1 MDFNALLY
9 TFILLSIAELGDKTQ
24 LVTIAL
30 SCKYERKRT
39 FLSAFL
45 ALSSMAL
52 ISSFSG
58 FVASKFIPMDVLK
71 FLTYSVFIVIGLY
84 LFLERGDDSPVEC
97 YDDGGMSKVFL
108 TVFLMELG
116 DKTQIAV
123 MSLASSFDPISVF
136 IGSSLAF
143 ALIVALGVFAGALV
157 VRFLGE
163 KKVKKFSA
171 LLFITVGILGFIGII
186 FESYLP

>member
-1 MDFNALLY
+1 MDFNTLLY
-9 TFILLSIAELGDKTQ
+9 TFVLLSIAELGDKTQ

-52 ISSFSG
+52 ISSVSG
-58 FVASKFIPMDVLK
+58 FLISKVIPIDILK
-71 FLTYSVFIVIGLY
+71 FLTYVVFLLIGLY
-84 LFLERGDDSPVEC
+84 LFLEKGDDSSVEC
-97 YDDGGMSKVFL
+97 YDDGSISKVFL

-116 DKTQIAV
+116 DKTQITV
-123 MSLASSFDPISVF
+123 ISLASSFDPISVF

-143 ALIVALGVFAGALV
+143 ALIVALGVFAGALIV
-157 VRFLGE
+157 KFLGE

-171 LLFITVGILGFIGII
+171 LLFVMIGVLGLIGTSS
-186 FESYLP
+186 FGS